1 MINFQRLPSSDAH
14 PVLVHPLLQQSK
26 VIEFSDKELEQQQR
40 ALGDDGK
47 EKFLDPLGAAS
58 PLSVE
63 MTSATLSK
71 GSNLSKE
78 KKISPL
84 DNTLLTQ
91 TNIQEEHWESDQLLV
106 GFRPWKELKQRILD
120 QFKTDARLSLQN
132 SFLYFPEG
140 TDVDGKIVDSSKLG
154 QKQLLLS
161 SVISGKNKRQVKEQ
175 STPSIKFVELT
186 QEEWCRKLGEL
197 RFRLKAL
204 WREEKRLDCIKLIS
218 ELLAQLGAEKTT
230 CSAQFY
236 PVQFVYI
243 TDLLDFFGRLVWLR
257 LLQCAQEERRQAG
270 LGDLPLEWNIGDILE
285 GTRLKA
291 RNWFGKINQI
301 VKIVSSRIYM
311 LAAILPCQRFMD
323 PWPQAAQQNALELCH
338 SISSAVKH
346 PLVSIYLRCYLCR
359 VSMRIQPTDK
369 APHWKCLNDWLQT
382 FDSQPPCSLL
392 WPAMEWI
399 IQCAAYRAV
408 IYEDLHPLWEYCK
421 RIDKRPIVLIPLI
434 NALPRLYF
442 GEYSLEVCKI
452 VVSSELVTGEELCA
466 LGSRLLEIDVP
477 RAAKKPIL
485 RSSWK
490 CVLRLGS
497 TKEYLSCCDYWC
509 QFVVRHFTKNELEVM
524 LESIFRKLQHDKYEP
539 HFVQL
544 LSIWSNIFNQSIQ
557 IKPLLEMEIFS
568 KFFVIF
574 RAAPATL
581 RIEAA
586 KVVLNGIVKRHLIG
600 EFKNVNDA
608 YQIFSV
614 CQLLHDS
621 LELSAPL
628 DQISENTKLICF
640 ALDRISLQVEEDP
653 EQCLNFLVDC
663 RANFPNWDII
673 QRWTIRRVQSLTLLI
688 TRKVK
693 FSSSRAAFIQGC
705 LANQFVSIPS
715 LSDPLDRIEISIQSA
730 HIALIAL
737 DFIHVDA
744 FLNFA
749 LEQISNLQSSS
760 FCDSKFLQIVAQFF
774 SILLIIPEMDDFEE
788 VDNYEKSVEIRIPF
802 KYFDSFLHSLLSFQF
817 QEDFS
822 SKNVSIPSTTFHSNR
837 IILLN
842 KCLQFLLILN
852 QKTTQ
857 NVDNLISENI
867 QKIVDLIGGEFSGK
881 ENIMENEPLYSA
893 GIQLLELIAYFD
905 INQSFPCIYPL
916 AKQIYKII
924 RYIPSLSLRL

>member
-1 MINFQRLPSSDAH
+1 MINFQRLPCSDAR
-14 PVLVHPLLQQSK
+14 PVLVHPLLHKSK
-26 VIEFSDKELEQQQR
+26 LVEHLDKKLQQQQK
-40 ALGDDGK
+40 ASEDDGK

-63 MTSATLSK
+63 INASSSSK
-71 GSNLSKE
+71 TSNLPKE
-78 KKISPL
+78 KAISPL
-84 DNTLLTQ
+84 DNTLLTNS
-91 TNIQEEHWESDQLLV
+91 NIQEEDEELWKSDQMLV
-106 GFRPWKELKQRILD
+106 GFRHWREIKQRILD
-120 QFKTDARLSLQN
+120 KFKTDARLTLQN
-132 SFLYFPEG
+132 SFLHLPEVG
-140 TDVDGKIVDSSKLG
+140 EQKIDSSKFG

-161 SVISGKNKRQVKEQ
+161 SISTKNKRQNSKGEA
-175 STPSIKFVELT
+175 SHSFKLVELT

-197 RFRLKAL
+197 RVRLKAL

-218 ELLAQLGAEKTT
+218 ELLGQLGTEKTV

-236 PVQFVYI
+236 PAQFVYI

-270 LGDLPLEWNIGDILE
+270 LGDLPEEWNIGDILE

-301 VKIVSSRIYM
+301 VKLVSSRIYM

-323 PWPQAAQQNALELCH
+323 PWPQAAQQNALELCN

-421 RIDKRPIVLIPLI
+421 RVDKRPIVLIPLI
-434 NALPRLYF
+434 NALPRLYL

-452 VVSSELVTGEELCA
+452 VVSSEIVTGEELCA

-509 QFVVRHFTKNELEVM
+509 QFVVRHFTKNELEVI
-524 LESIFRKLQHDKYEP
+524 LESIFRKLQHDKYEA
-539 HFVQL
+539 HFAQL

-557 IKPLLEMEIFS
+557 IKPLLELEIFS

-574 RAAPATL
+574 RAAPASL
-581 RIEAA
+581 RIEAS

-600 EFKNVNDA
+600 EFKNVSDA

-628 DQISENTKLICF
+628 EQILENTKLICF
-640 ALDRISLQVEEDP
+640 ALDRISLQVEDDP

-663 RANFPNWDII
+663 RANFPNWDLI
-673 QRWTIRRVQSLTLLI
+673 QRWTIKQVQSLTLNI

-693 FSSSRAAFIQGC
+693 FSSSRAAFLQGC
-705 LANQFVSIPS
+705 LANLFVSIPS
-715 LSDPLDRIEISIQSA
+715 LSDPLDRIELSIQSA
-730 HIALIAL
+730 HIALVAL
-737 DFIHVDA
+737 DFIHVCVI
-744 FLNFA
+744 F
-749 LEQISNLQSSS
+749 
-760 FCDSKFLQIVAQFF
+760 
-774 SILLIIPEMDDFEE
+774 
-788 VDNYEKSVEIRIPF
+788 YE
-802 KYFDSFLHSLLSFQF
+802 YLS
-817 QEDFS
+817 
-822 SKNVSIPSTTFHSNR
+822 
-837 IILLN
+837 
-842 KCLQFLLILN
+842 
-852 QKTTQ
+852 
-857 NVDNLISENI
+857 
-867 QKIVDLIGGEFSGK
+867 
-881 ENIMENEPLYSA
+881 
-893 GIQLLELIAYFD
+893 
-905 INQSFPCIYPL
+905 
-916 AKQIYKII
+916 
-924 RYIPSLSLRL
+924 

>member
-1 MINFQRLPSSDAH
+1 MLNFQRLPCSDAR
-14 PVLVHPLLQQSK
+14 PVLVHPLLRKSK
-26 VIEFSDKELEQQQR
+26 LVEHLDKKLHQQQR
-40 ALGDDGK
+40 ASVDDGK

-63 MTSATLSK
+63 INASSSSK
-71 GSNLSKE
+71 TCNVSKE
-78 KKISPL
+78 KAISPL
-84 DNTLLTQ
+84 ENTLLTNSN
-91 TNIQEEHWESDQLLV
+91 TQEEDELWKSEQMLV
-106 GFRPWKELKQRILD
+106 GFRHWREIQQRILD
-120 QFKTDARLSLQN
+120 KFKTDARLTLQN
-132 SFLYFPEG
+132 SFLYLPEVG
-140 TDVDGKIVDSSKLG
+140 EHKFDSSKFG
-154 QKQLLLS
+154 QKQLLLASIS
-161 SVISGKNKRQVKEQ
+161 SKNKRQDSKGEASHSVKL
-175 STPSIKFVELT
+175 VELT

-197 RFRLKAL
+197 RVRLKAL

-218 ELLAQLGAEKTT
+218 ELLGQLGTEKSV

-236 PVQFVYI
+236 PAQFVYI
-243 TDLLDFFGRLVWLR
+243 TDLLDFFGRLVWLSK
-257 LLQCAQEERRQAG
+257 AG
-270 LGDLPLEWNIGDILE
+270 LE

-301 VKIVSSRIYM
+301 VNLVSSRIYM

-323 PWPQAAQQNALELCH
+323 PWPQAAQQNALELCN

-421 RIDKRPIVLIPLI
+421 RVDKRPIVLIPLI
-434 NALPRLYF
+434 NALPRLYL

-452 VVSSELVTGEELCA
+452 VVSSEIVTGEELCA

-509 QFVVRHFTKNELEVM
+509 QFVVRHFTKNELEVI
-524 LESIFRKLQHDKYEP
+524 LESIFRKLQHDKYEA
-539 HFVQL
+539 HFAQL

-557 IKPLLEMEIFS
+557 IKPLLELEIFS

-574 RAAPATL
+574 RAAPASL

-628 DQISENTKLICF
+628 EQIIENTKLICF
-640 ALDRISLQVEEDP
+640 ALDRISLQVEDDP

-663 RANFPNWDII
+663 RANFPNWDLI
-673 QRWTIRRVQSLTLLI
+673 QRWTIKQVQSLTLNI

-693 FSSSRAAFIQGC
+693 FSSSRAAFLQGC
-705 LANQFVSIPS
+705 LANLFVSIPS
-715 LSDPLDRIEISIQSA
+715 LSDPLDRIELSIQSA
-730 HIALIAL
+730 HIALVAL
-737 DFIHVDA
+737 DFIHVVA
-744 FLNFA
+744 FLNFS
-749 LEQISNLQSSS
+749 LEQFTHIQSCS
-760 FCDSKFLQIVAQFF
+760 FFNSKFLQIVAQFL
-774 SILLIIPEMDDFEE
+774 SLLLIIPEMEDYEDEE
-788 VDNYEKSVEIRIPF
+788 ENNDVESR
-802 KYFDSFLHSLLSFQF
+802 
-817 QEDFS
+817 
-822 SKNVSIPSTTFHSNR
+822 
-837 IILLN
+837 
-842 KCLQFLLILN
+842 
-852 QKTTQ
+852 
-857 NVDNLISENI
+857 
-867 QKIVDLIGGEFSGK
+867 IVDLIGNEFVGK
-881 ENIMENEPLYSA
+881 ENLMDNEPLYSA
-893 GIQLLELIAYFD
+893 GIQLLELIAYYD
-905 INQSFPCIYPL
+905 TNQSFPAIYPL

-924 RYIPSLSLRL
+924 